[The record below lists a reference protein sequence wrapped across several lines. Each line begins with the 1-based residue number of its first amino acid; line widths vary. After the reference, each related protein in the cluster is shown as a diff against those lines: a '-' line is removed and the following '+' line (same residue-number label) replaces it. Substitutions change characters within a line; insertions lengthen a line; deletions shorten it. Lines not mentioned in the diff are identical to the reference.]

1 MTAEQYEELE
11 ATVSSTLKVCDIEKL
26 KKKWFLGLGIK
37 EIERDKSLEIF
48 F

>member
-26 KKKWFLGLGIK
+26 KKKMVFGVG
-37 EIERDKSLEIF
+37 DKRAF
-48 F
+48 KGQVP